1 MRVKKNIKNILITGA
16 GSLIGQGVIKV
27 IRKNSLSNNYIIG
40 ADYVNKSVGLQWCDK
55 SYFLPDILDKKIS
68 KKKWIN
74 TLSKIIAKEKINIII
89 PCADFEIILFAE
101 YKDHLKK
108 KFGIDVLVSR
118 YDLVESCNDKYKTVK
133 LLKKHHIAVPRS
145 FLPNKNFFE
154 KKISYPLVVKPRKGS
169 TSKNI
174 FVVKNIKQL
183 KKAIKIC
190 QSPIIQEYLE
200 GDEYT
205 CGSIFLK
212 NKLIS
217 VICLRRFLKDGN
229 TSIAFLENNFLLT
242 NYISKITEI
251 LKPYGPMNFQL
262 KFTKNG
268 PMIFEINPRFSGTT
282 PIREKFGLNE
292 YTAISKTLFSRQKFY
307 YKFTTN

>member
-1 MRVKKNIKNILITGA
+1 M
-16 GSLIGQGVIKV
+16 
-27 IRKNSLSNNYIIG
+27 
-40 ADYVNKSVGLQWCDK
+40 
-55 SYFLPDILDKKIS
+55 
-68 KKKWIN
+68 
-74 TLSKIIAKEKINIII
+74 
-89 PCADFEIILFAE
+89 
-101 YKDHLKK
+101 
-108 KFGIDVLVSR
+108 
-118 YDLVESCNDKYKTVK
+118 
-133 LLKKHHIAVPRS
+133 LKKHHIAVPRS

-229 TSIAFLENNFLLT
+229 TSIAFLENNFLLK

-307 YKFTTN
+307 YKLKKGVVIKYLDEFFTSKKKFEDVRSI